1 MLLWKRE
8 KKKERERKQKS
19 DAFLFRW
26 WGWWGWKNDW
36 APNLPQWA
44 SYTGHY
50 PNRHHR
56 HHTSPAM
63 PKICKWGGSLITITI
78 ISLRLTLFSRQTRN
92 IFPFVKTGKLEWHWF
107 LVNFSISG
115 LLRWWEERAIL
126 SLSFAAIFPRFW
138 NSEILLSP
146 KSDVIFFFS
155 LFGTD
160 LFLSTQ
166 TSPLPAFEMNNLPL
180 SSSSGGWKRAKGV
193 GGSFFFLFS
202 LGLYFS
208 KLD

>member
-50 PNRHHR
+50 SNRHH
-56 HHTSPAM
+56 HTSLNIQ
-63 PKICKWGGSLITITI
+63 ICKWGGSLITITI

-115 LLRWWEERAIL
+115 WLRWWEERAIL

-146 KSDVIFFFS
+146 KSDVIFFFIIWNWFVFKYPDEPPPR
-155 LFGTD
+155 LRNEQFAAFFFFG
-160 LFLSTQ
+160 
-166 TSPLPAFEMNNLPL
+166 
-180 SSSSGGWKRAKGV
+180 WV
-193 GGSFFFLFS
+193 GGFRPCLVFS
-202 LGLYFS
+202 ES
-208 KLD
+208 ICM